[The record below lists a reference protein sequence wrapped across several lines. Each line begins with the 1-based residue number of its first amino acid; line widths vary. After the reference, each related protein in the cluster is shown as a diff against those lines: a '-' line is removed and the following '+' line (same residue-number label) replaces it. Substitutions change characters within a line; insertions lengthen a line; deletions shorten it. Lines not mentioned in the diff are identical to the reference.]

1 MDETCGASAQRHPAA
16 AASLHRR
23 PRGPG
28 LAASSWGSRAGR
40 DTRPAGVGVAA
51 AASLSSGC
59 HRLASAPHPA
69 PAAAAAAAA
78 AATTAAGEQWGQ
90 GACAAY
96 VEFGEEALPGAGG
109 DKLEVRPAHARCG
122 VAPGRCGAPRC
133 PRSSRV
139 DLPSEPRRRV
149 GPTLIHTR
157 AAVLRSQVGKVLL
170 PSRTARLT
178 VPPQSTC
185 RVGVR
190 RGGPGDL
197 LETVIDSVLL
207 LSICGLHFLSSVS
220 YSYCFPEWPFFLCG
234 TLPGVKKC
242 LIGSAQGSDVSV

>member
-1 MDETCGASAQRHPAA
+1 MDETCGASAQRDPAA
-16 AASLHRR
+16 AASLHHR

-69 PAAAAAAAA
+69 PAAAAAAA
-78 AATTAAGEQWGQ
+78 TTAAGEQWEQ

-122 VAPGRCGAPRC
+122 VAPGRCGTPRC

-139 DLPSEPRRRV
+139 DLPSEPRRGV
-149 GPTLIHTR
+149 SPTLTLTR
-157 AAVLRSQVGKVLL
+157 AAVLRSQVGRVLL
-170 PSRTARLT
+170 LSRTARLT
-178 VPPQSTC
+178 VPPQGTC
-185 RVGVR
+185 CVGVR
-190 RGGPGDL
+190 RGDPGDL
-197 LETVIDSVLL
+197 PETVIDSVLL
-207 LSICGLHFLSSVS
+207 FSICGLHFLSSVS
-220 YSYCFPEWPFFLCG
+220 RIPAASQSGPFSFAGLF
-234 TLPGVKKC
+234 
-242 LIGSAQGSDVSV
+242 QGSRSA